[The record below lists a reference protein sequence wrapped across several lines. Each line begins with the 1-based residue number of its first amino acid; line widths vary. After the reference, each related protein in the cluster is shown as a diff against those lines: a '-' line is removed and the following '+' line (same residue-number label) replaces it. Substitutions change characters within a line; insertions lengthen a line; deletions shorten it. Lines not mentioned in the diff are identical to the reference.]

1 MADVNA
7 ISALL
12 SEFANR
18 VKSME
23 EKFNLLRERVLILTQ
38 NFVKR
43 ERKLEKEISLLQ
55 DENKDLRLD
64 LKRIGEKIEGL
75 ISQQED
81 FARKEELAVV
91 EKYFKLFDP
100 IKFVTDEELQESV
113 ERILRKKKKE
123 E

>member
-1 MADVNA
+1 
-7 ISALL
+7 
-12 SEFANR
+12 
-18 VKSME
+18 ME